1 MIFYLRRRLEK
12 FEKILSKKSDDQ
24 RQQITNSHMAK
35 IDEDVVLKVTYLL
48 SVGVKVEVRKRS
60 STAVVY

>member
-48 SVGVKVEVRKRS
+48 SVGVKVEVRKSS

>member
-24 RQQITNSHMAK
+24 RQKITNSHIAK
-35 IDEDVVLKVTYLL
+35 IDEDVVIKVTYLL
-48 SVGVKVEVRKRS
+48 SVGVKVGVRKS
-60 STAVVY
+60 SSQW

>member
-48 SVGVKVEVRKRS
+48 SVGVKVEARKSS